1 MKLRTQLHRVCLSL
15 SIPALCFGC
24 ANAKKLVVA
33 PSPLEKY
40 TTLATSMADVPAD
53 PRTSTF
59 EGALKIEEVASQ
71 QLIDLVNFD
80 DQAADQQVNDLT
92 STGGPAEDLT
102 LAMLEEIALNNN
114 PSIQQLSASASKA
127 VAIRDQVG
135 IKPNPTVGYAA
146 SQLADQGTDQH
157 VFFMEQ
163 EFVRG
168 NKLALNWSVM
178 NQAAHAQLW
187 EVEAQRMRVL
197 TDIRTRFNE
206 VVAAQRK
213 LEATEK
219 FVEIAEQGVE
229 VAKRRQSAGETSQ
242 VEVLQAQI
250 QFNEIELAIQ
260 QIKAN
265 YNGSWKELVAMAGV
279 PSMQPRRVSEE
290 FEQTHDHY
298 EWEETYS
305 SLLGSSPEL
314 AAARTRVAEAQALL
328 CRQEAQPISNIVVQL
343 GAGYDNS
350 TNNGM
355 LNLQFGAPIPVFNDN
370 AGNISAA
377 HAEYLRAAHDV
388 KRVELSLK
396 SRLAKVA
403 SEYEASHAAVDKFH
417 NKILPDAEEMLSLS
431 EQAYSAGELD
441 FLQVLIIRKTFY
453 DSKIRFIQAENDLA
467 QAEAKIKGLLLT
479 GGLNVMNEF
488 DGDAS
493 LREQSFSGQ

>member
-15 SIPALCFGC
+15 SLPALCFGC
-24 ANAKKLVVA
+24 ANAKQMVVA
-33 PSPLEKY
+33 PASPQ
-40 TTLATSMADVPAD
+40 TTLATSMVEDDVVVNK
-53 PRTSTF
+53 STF
-59 EGALKIEEVASQ
+59 DGAIKVEEVTEHR
-71 QLIDLVNFD
+71 LIDLVNFD
-80 DQAADQQVNDLT
+80 DKEESQPVIGVT
-92 STGGPAEDLT
+92 STSGPAEDLT
-102 LAMLEEIALNNN
+102 LEMLEEIALNNN

-127 VAIRDQVG
+127 VSIRDQVG
-135 IKPNPTVGYAA
+135 VKPNPTVGYTA

-197 TDIRTRFNE
+197 TDIRTRFYE

-213 LEATEK
+213 LDATEK
-219 FVEIAEQGVE
+219 FIEIAQQGVE
-229 VAKRRQSAGETSQ
+229 VAKRRQEAGETSQ
-242 VEVLQAQI
+242 VDVLQAQI

-265 YNGSWKELVAMAGV
+265 YNGSWKDLVAMAGV
-279 PSMQPRRVSEE
+279 PAMQPRRVSED
-290 FEQTHDHY
+290 FEQTHNHY

-305 SLLGSSPEL
+305 SLLGNSPEL

-343 GAGYDNS
+343 GAGYDNA
-350 TNNGM
+350 TDNGM
-355 LNLQFGAPIPVFNDN
+355 INLQFGAPIPIFNDN

-403 SEYEASHAAVDKFH
+403 QEYEASHAAVDKFQE
-417 NKILPDAEEMLSLS
+417 KILPDAEEMLSLS
-431 EQAYSAGELD
+431 EQAYAAGELD

-453 DSKIRFIQAENDLA
+453 DSKIRFIQAENNLA
-467 QAEAKIKGLLLT
+467 QAEAKIQGLLLT
-479 GGLNVMNEF
+479 GGLDVRNEF
-488 DGDAS
+488 NGDAG
-493 LREQSFSGQ
+493 LRGQSFGGQ